1 MRKGAIEVILR
12 SEDTDRCKGP
22 LSGFSLFALI
32 FRSCFGK
39 TQPSMSMREWVKCS
53 RFKPKHQPLFGTRGR
68 LGELENEENRP
79 VKRTIGILAGMATL
93 GIGVY
98 LGRQVFDQQTGTG
111 NRPAVT
117 SEPLRTRIA
126 VVNVVQVLK
135 KYSKYMNAQT
145 EFQNQSQAAKKQL
158 EPLEQQI
165 RALQAKAQLPDTQA
179 ADREGIKRDL
189 EHCQLQYR
197 EKAEDAEKSLAKKA
211 GDLSIQFYKEL
222 EEAIDLFAKSNA
234 IELVLMYYDASNS
247 NPTDY
252 YSPGI
257 VNRRLTIVSA
267 FMPIYVDP
275 RMDITEAIT
284 QMLNRREAS
293 NATNSTR

>member
-1 MRKGAIEVILR
+1 MKKSVLKK
-12 SEDTDRCKGP
+12 SVLQWQC
-22 LSGFSLFALI
+22 LFILI
-32 FRSCFGK
+32 FRFPLGT
-39 TQPSMSMREWVKCS
+39 TQPSMSVHERYNAHAIS
-53 RFKPKHQPLFGTRGR
+53 RITVPSIGTRGR
-68 LGELENEENRP
+68 LGELENEENRT

-98 LGRQVFDQQTGTG
+98 LGSQVFAQQTGTG

-197 EKAEDAEKSLAKKA
+197 EKAEDAEKNLA
-211 GDLSIQFYKEL
+211 
-222 EEAIDLFAKSNA
+222 
-234 IELVLMYYDASNS
+234 
-247 NPTDY
+247 
-252 YSPGI
+252 
-257 VNRRLTIVSA
+257 
-267 FMPIYVDP
+267 
-275 RMDITEAIT
+275 
-284 QMLNRREAS
+284 
-293 NATNSTR
+293 